1 MLTATEIK
9 QAKRKA
15 KPYRLSDEKGLYL
28 EVHPNGSKY
37 WRMKYRYGGKEK
49 RLAFGVHPEITL
61 KKARKKR
68 SDARDLLADGIDPGE
83 VRRQEKLR
91 KQSLGEDSFGVIAN
105 EWFEKEKPHWSNS
118 HTSRVKRIV
127 EKDLAALSTRPIA
140 EITAPEILVAIRKV
154 EARGAFDTAH
164 RAKQISGQVFRYAIA
179 TGRAERDPS
188 RDLQDALAKHVKTH
202 LAAVTD
208 PKEFAKILRVLD
220 GYKGTPIVRAAIRL
234 APLLFVRPGELRR
247 MEWAELDLENRTWL
261 IPGGKMKM
269 GVDHIVP
276 LATQSIAI
284 IEEIRSL
291 TSRSKYVFPSARSA
305 HRPMSDNAVLAAFR
319 RMGIPKEELSG
330 HGFRATAR
338 TILAEVLE
346 YPEHLIE
353 HQLAHAVRDANGR
366 AYNRTTFL
374 EQRRKMMQRWADYL
388 DSLLSGSRANT
399 AFLKELERKRNA
411 K

>member
-1 MLTATEIK
+1 LLTDTA
-9 QAKRKA
+9 AKKA
-15 KPYRLSDEKGLYL
+15 KPKEKPYRLSDEKGLYL
-28 EVHPNGSKY
+28 EVHPSGSKY
-37 WRMKYRYGGKEK
+37 WRMKYRFGGREK
-49 RLAFGVHPEITL
+49 RLAFGVYPEITL

-68 SDARDLLADGIDPGE
+68 SSARDLLADGVDPGE
-83 VRRQEKLR
+83 VRRAERLR
-91 KQSLGEDSFGVIAN
+91 QQTLTEDSFGGIAQ
-105 EWFEKEKPHWSNS
+105 EWFEKEKRHWSES

-127 EKDLAALSTRPIA
+127 EKDLAALSARPIA
-140 EITAPEILVAIRKV
+140 EITAPEILSSIRRV

-164 RAKQISGQVFRYAIA
+164 RTKQISGQVFRYAIA

-188 RDLQDALAKHVKTH
+188 RDLQDALVRAVKTH

-208 PKEFAKILRVLD
+208 PKQLAAILRILE
-220 GYKGTPIVRAAIRL
+220 GYKGTPVVRAAVRL

-247 MEWAELDLENRTWL
+247 MEWAELDIENSSWL
-261 IPGGKMKM
+261 ISGQKMKT
-269 GVDHIVP
+269 GNDHIVP

-284 IEEIRSL
+284 IEEIRPL
-291 TSRSKYVFPSARSA
+291 TSRSRYVFPSARSA

-346 YPEHLIE
+346 YPDHLIE

-374 EQRRKMMQRWADYL
+374 GQRREMMQAWQII
-388 DSLLSGSRANT
+388 
-399 AFLKELERKRNA
+399 
-411 K
+411 